1 MERKSVIRVFIS
13 MLVITC
19 FLCACNNT
27 GDKSDETPDE
37 IVESIYGV
45 EEKEEILKILN
56 AYPASVNP
64 NEAAADGLFV
74 ITFEGVNADSKIVW
88 DTFYE
93 EVQQGKDTSIIIV
106 EYTVEG
112 DAILT
117 YISFKEG
124 SFYSLV
130 DVSRDKFGVGEA
142 YYDGSYQFLRIYD
155 YDAGSG
161 VLVLL
166 TNFDCASYEDFDE
179 ETLEDIA
186 AVKHLFFMEN

>member
-1 MERKSVIRVFIS
+1 MKRKSMIRVFIS
-13 MLVITC
+13 MLAISC

-27 GDKSDETPDE
+27 RNKPDE

-64 NEAAADGLFV
+64 NEAIADGLFV

-106 EYTVEG
+106 EYTIEG
-112 DAILT
+112 DTLLT
-117 YISFKEG
+117 YISFKGG
-124 SFYSLV
+124 SFYSIL
-130 DVSRDKFGVGEA
+130 DVSRDKFSAGEA
-142 YYDGSYQFLRIYD
+142 YYDGSYQFLKIYD

-166 TNFDCASYEDFDE
+166 TNFDYASYEDFDQ
-179 ETLEDIA
+179 ETLEDITE
-186 AVKHLFFMEN
+186 VKHLFFMGT